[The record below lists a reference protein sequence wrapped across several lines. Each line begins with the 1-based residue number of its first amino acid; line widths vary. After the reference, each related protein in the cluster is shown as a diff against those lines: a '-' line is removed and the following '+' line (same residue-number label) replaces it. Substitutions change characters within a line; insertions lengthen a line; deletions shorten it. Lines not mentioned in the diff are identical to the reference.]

1 LIQNAT
7 ERHIKYMQ
15 MALNQARLAGEHDE
29 VPIGA
34 ILVQRCPDGSF
45 RVLSQARNSM
55 EATHD
60 ASAHAEMLAMRQAA
74 KRIGNW
80 RLLNST
86 LYSTL
91 EPCPMCLAAA
101 QAFRVEEIVYG
112 APDLRLG
119 AIETYM
125 QMLEHQH
132 PIHNIDSV
140 VPGILKE
147 ESANMM
153 KSFFRQRRTQ
163 TRRYPPKSPVTGR
176 ARWKNRMKSWLQ
188 KLNRLVKWN

>member
-1 LIQNAT
+1 
-7 ERHIKYMQ
+7 
-15 MALNQARLAGEHDE
+15 
-29 VPIGA
+29 
-34 ILVQRCPDGSF
+34 
-45 RVLSQARNSM
+45 M

-119 AIETYM
+119 AIETYI
-125 QMLEHQH
+125 QMLEYQH

-153 KSFFRQRRTQ
+153 KSFFRQRRAQ
-163 TRRYPPKSPVTGR
+163 TRRYPPISPVTWR

-188 KLNRLVKWN
+188 TLNRLVKWN